1 MKTIEKIVT
10 ATIVIY
16 FLILLNMLNVHI
28 IKSSGSDFA
37 LLIFIPQ
44 IAISFVSGYN
54 VSRIHNLI
62 WNHKR

>member
-1 MKTIEKIVT
+1 METIKKIAT
-10 ATIVIY
+10 AIIVLY

-28 IKSSGSDFA
+28 IKSIGSDFA

-54 VSRIHNLI
+54 LSKVHNLI
-62 WNHKR
+62 WSEK